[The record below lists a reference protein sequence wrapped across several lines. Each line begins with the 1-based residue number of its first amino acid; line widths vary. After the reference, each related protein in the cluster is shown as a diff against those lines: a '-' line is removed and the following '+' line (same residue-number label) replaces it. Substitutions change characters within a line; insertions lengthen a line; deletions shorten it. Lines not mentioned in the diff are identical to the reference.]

1 MMVEGLFALAATV
14 VFVSAL
20 GIATNA
26 LDALMAWWER
36 NR

>member
-1 MMVEGLFALAATV
+1 MTDGILILLGVV

-20 GIATNA
+20 GIVCNA
-26 LDALMAWWER
+26 LDVLWAWWER